1 VNGIEEDSAVLNV
14 RATVRML
21 SGAPEDAVALR
32 RKAIQLDP
40 TFVIWRANLAGTLI
54 DLGEYDEAESILR
67 KALELQ
73 PAARSIHRN
82 LSLLAF
88 LRGQGDVALREAQ
101 LEPEGIFHA
110 VSLALA
116 ENARGDRVQADAALE
131 NFIAR
136 YGENFP
142 LEVALVY
149 GGRGEADEVFEW
161 LNRAY
166 AARQPGFLAYIGHPL
181 FKGFHS
187 DQRFVELC
195 RKTNVPVP
203 K

>member
-1 VNGIEEDSAVLNV
+1 
-14 RATVRML
+14 ML
-21 SGAPEDAVALR
+21 SGAPEEAVALR

-54 DLGEYDEAESILR
+54 DLGEYEEAASILR

-73 PAARSIHRN
+73 PAARSIHSN

-88 LRGQGDVALREAQ
+88 LRGQGDVALHEAQ
-101 LEPEGIFHA
+101 LEPEGIFRA

-116 ENARGDRVQADAALE
+116 ENARSDRVQADAALE

-149 GGRGEADEVFEW
+149 GGRGEADKVFEW

-181 FKGFHS
+181 FKGFHA